1 MDTDSMMETMK
12 SSFIHNFRTGNV
24 VIDTLVTGLI
34 IMMSSYILSLANSLL
49 NLDIMG
55 VFKYFRMKYKS
66 SAKIVIT
73 GDLNL
78 NFSIFQSHY
87 IVYIYFVFLFA

>member
-34 IMMSSYILSLANSLL
+34 IMMSSYILSLANTLL

-55 VFKYFRMKYKS
+55 IFNYFKMKYKV

-73 GDLNL
+73 GT
-78 NFSIFQSHY
+78 
-87 IVYIYFVFLFA
+87 